1 MHSAPGESR
10 ELEGLRVEIDRL
22 VYSKPNGT
30 FDGPA
35 AHAFIYFLT
44 VHNESK
50 TEVTL
55 KGRKW
60 VLRLDDGTTQV
71 IEGGGIVGQTPTL
84 APGRHFSYN
93 SYHLITGNATARGAF
108 HGVDSDGQS
117 VHVAIPPFEMVVP
130 DGAGDV
136 AVEG

>member
-1 MHSAPGESR
+1 M
-10 ELEGLRVEIDRL
+10 EGLRVQVDRL
-22 VYSKPNGT
+22 VYSRPSSGLE
-30 FDGPA
+30 GPA

-44 VHNESK
+44 VFNDSS

-71 IEGGGIVGQTPTL
+71 IEGSGIVGQTPTL

-93 SYHLITGNATARGAF
+93 SYHLTTGNATARGAF
-108 HGVDSDGQS
+108 HGVDSSGQS
-117 VHVAIPPFEMVVP
+117 VHVAIPPFEMIVP
-130 DGAGDV
+130 DGAG
-136 AVEG
+136 EGAE